1 MSSYFLLEANS
12 FTNLCC
18 YYSEN
23 SRAMFLGKDYKNKA
37 AMIESQKQYPT
48 NALFE
53 YSGKEKHIL
62 LIERFND

>member
-1 MSSYFLLEANS
+1 
-12 FTNLCC
+12 
-18 YYSEN
+18 
-23 SRAMFLGKDYKNKA
+23 MFLGKDYKNKA